1 MRLKFFEVVI
11 ILLVTS
17 TCYVDVV
24 GCLYFYNCG
33 AMTWVVLVGLVSY
46 LLLVEMVA
54 QSLVLGF

>member
-1 MRLKFFEVVI
+1 MRLKFFEFVI
-11 ILLVTS
+11 ILVVTS
-17 TCYVDVV
+17 NVDVV
-24 GCLYFYNCG
+24 GCLYFYRG